1 MASGEEVGSRAVM
14 VATALAKSF
23 SGVRALDDVSISI
36 QSGEV
41 TAILGQNGA
50 GKSTLIQI
58 LAGIHPA
65 GSYSGH
71 YDLRECRLR
80 PSMPQR
86 RSARVWRSYLRRST
100 SFRR

>member
-1 MASGEEVGSRAVM
+1 MARDHVPVAATMASGEEVGSRAVM
-14 VATALAKSF
+14 VATALTKSF

-65 GSYSGH
+65 AS
-71 YDLRECRLR
+71 
-80 PSMPQR
+80 
-86 RSARVWRSYLRRST
+86 
-100 SFRR
+100 